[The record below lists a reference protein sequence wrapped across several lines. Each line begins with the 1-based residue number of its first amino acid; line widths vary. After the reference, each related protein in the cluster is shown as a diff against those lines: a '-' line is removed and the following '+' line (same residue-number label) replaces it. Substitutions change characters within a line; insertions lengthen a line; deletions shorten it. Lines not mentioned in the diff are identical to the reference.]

1 MEKTSALLIAVIGI
15 IFLDNR
21 LTISTSLMGRM
32 IISFCTFI
40 SCIITFS
47 TWLRHSLFSTWKGR
61 TEAQKGQN
69 TSASV
74 TAHLEPCQVQVNE
87 RTMLLRGEVEV
98 VMEKLGILYDPS
110 HDEIREK
117 LGPDDIADLLD
128 EKEMGLEEAREAFDV
143 FDENTD
149 GFIDGNELEK
159 VLCKLGFGGFSGK
172 ECERMIEAFDE
183 NRDGVI
189 DFSEFVKLLEKC
201 SW

>member
-1 MEKTSALLIAVIGI
+1 MSPARIRMEKTSALLIAVIGI

-21 LTISTSLMGRM
+21 LTSSTALMGTM

-47 TWLRHSLFSTWKGR
+47 TWVRHSLFSTWKG
-61 TEAQKGQN
+61 QN
-69 TSASV
+69 TAAV
-74 TAHLEPCQVQVNE
+74 VMAHLEPCPDQVNE
-87 RTMLLRGEVEV
+87 RTLLLRGEVEV

-110 HDEIREK
+110 SDEIREK
-117 LGPDDIADLLD
+117 LGSDDIADLLD
-128 EKEMGLEEAREAFDV
+128 EKELGLEEAKEAFDV

-159 VLCKLGFGGFSGK
+159 VLCKLGFEGFSGK
-172 ECERMIEAFDE
+172 ECERMIGAFDE

-189 DFSEFVKLLEKC
+189 DFSEFVKLMEKC

>member
-1 MEKTSALLIAVIGI
+1 
-15 IFLDNR
+15 
-21 LTISTSLMGRM
+21 MGTM

-47 TWLRHSLFSTWKGR
+47 TWVRHSLFSTWKGWA
-61 TEAQKGQN
+61 EARKGQN
-69 TSASV
+69 TGAGV
-74 TAHLEPCQVQVNE
+74 TAHLEPCPDQVPNE
-87 RTMLLRGEVEV
+87 RTLLLRGEVEV

-110 HDEIREK
+110 RDEIREK
-117 LGPDDIADLLD
+117 LGSDDIADLLD
-128 EKEMGLEEAREAFDV
+128 EKELGLEEAKEAFDV

-159 VLCKLGFGGFSGK
+159 VLCKLGFEGFSGK
-172 ECERMIEAFDE
+172 EYCERMIGAFDE